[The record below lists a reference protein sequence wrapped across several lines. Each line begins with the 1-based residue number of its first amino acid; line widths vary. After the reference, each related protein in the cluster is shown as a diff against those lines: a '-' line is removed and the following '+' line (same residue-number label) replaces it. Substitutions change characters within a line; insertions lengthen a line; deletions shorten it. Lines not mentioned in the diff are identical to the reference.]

1 MALDEAIAVS
11 VRKTGVPPTLRLY
24 GWDRASLSL
33 GYFQKTS
40 GVNTDYCARHDIP
53 IVRRPTGGRA
63 ILHEKEITYSVSVRT
78 DVPAFSKSLLES
90 YQQISRVF
98 IRAFK
103 KMHIPAYA
111 RQEREQGKVLT
122 GSPLCF
128 RSSSY
133 GEIRIGRKKV
143 VGSAQR
149 RWPHGLLQQG
159 SIPIRVNHG
168 ALRQIFGQGE
178 ADTLKDGIGALQ
190 EIQPGLSEAALK
202 EAIAESFEQEF
213 GIRLVRSHPTPD
225 ETLLA
230 ERLEEQKYSQD
241 QWNLRR

>member
-1 MALDEAIAVS
+1 MALDEAVAAF
-11 VRKTGVPPTLRLY
+11 VRKADVPPTVRLY
-24 GWDRASLSL
+24 GWDTASLSL

-40 GVNTDYCARHDIP
+40 GMNADYCALHNIP

-63 ILHEKEITYSVSVRT
+63 ILHEKELTYSFSVRT
-78 DVPAFSKSLLES
+78 DEPPFSKSLLDS

-111 RQEREQGKVLT
+111 SQEREQGKVLT
-122 GSPLCF
+122 RSPLCF

-133 GEIRIGRKKV
+133 GEIRIGHKKV
-143 VGSAQR
+143 VGSAQK

-159 SIPIRVNHG
+159 SIPFRMNHG

-178 ADTLKDGIGALQ
+178 ADILKNVTAELQ

-202 EAIAESFEQEF
+202 EAITGSFEQVF
-213 GIRLVRSHPTPD
+213 GIRLVRSRPTPD

-230 ERLEEQKYSQD
+230 ERLEQQKYSQD
-241 QWNLRR
+241 QWNLRK